1 MVIIFVHRE
10 ERTSS
15 RGRTRRSFRE
25 QTTSSSDC
33 TTSSHLAFWSVLK
46 MIMVGGMGI
55 VRMMAVVGFTRL
67 WNSGWSW
74 TVFLL
79 IVGNSDGDDGDDDGD
94 DDDDDGGDDG
104 NGDDDGGGDGH
115 GDLSV
120 GGDDA
125 GGRPELHRL
134 LRLGDP
140 VHAG

>member
-1 MVIIFVHRE
+1 MLIIFVHRE

-15 RGRTRRSFRE
+15 RGRTRRSSQE

-33 TTSSHLAFWSVLK
+33 TTSSHLEFWSVLK
-46 MIMVGGMGI
+46 MIMVGGVGS

-67 WNSGWSW
+67 WNSGRSW

-79 IVGNSDGDDGDDDGD
+79 IVGNSDGDDGGDDEDDG
-94 DDDDDGGDDG
+94 
-104 NGDDDGGGDGH
+104 DGGGDGGH

>member
-1 MVIIFVHRE
+1 
-10 ERTSS
+10 
-15 RGRTRRSFRE
+15 
-25 QTTSSSDC
+25 
-33 TTSSHLAFWSVLK
+33 
-46 MIMVGGMGI
+46 
-55 VRMMAVVGFTRL
+55 MAVVGFTRL
-67 WNSGWSW
+67 WNSGRSW

-79 IVGNSDGDDGDDDGD
+79 IVGNSDGDG
-94 DDDDDGGDDG
+94 GGDDE
-104 NGDDDGGGDGH
+104 DDGDGGGDGGH

>member
-15 RGRTRRSFRE
+15 RGRTRRSSQE

-33 TTSSHLAFWSVLK
+33 TTSSHLEFWSVLK
-46 MIMVGGMGI
+46 MIMVGGMRS
-55 VRMMAVVGFTRL
+55 VRMMALVGFTRL
-67 WNSGWSW
+67 CNSGRSW
-74 TVFLL
+74 TGLL
-79 IVGNSDGDDGDDDGD
+79 RIVGNSDGDDGGD
-94 DDDDDGGDDG
+94 D
-104 NGDDDGGGDGH
+104 DDDGGGDGH

>member
-67 WNSGWSW
+67 WNSGRSW

-79 IVGNSDGDDGDDDGD
+79 IVGNSDGDDGGDDDD
-94 DDDDDGGDDG
+94 DDDDDGGC
-104 NGDDDGGGDGH
+104 H

>member
-10 ERTSS
+10 VRTSS
-15 RGRTRRSFRE
+15 RGRTRKSSQER
-25 QTTSSSDC
+25 TISSSDF
-33 TTSSHLAFWSVLK
+33 TTSSHLEFWSVLK
-46 MIMVGGMGI
+46 MIMVGGVGS

-67 WNSGWSW
+67 WNSGRSW

-79 IVGNSDGDDGDDDGD
+79 IVGNSDGDDGGDDEDDG
-94 DDDDDGGDDG
+94 
-104 NGDDDGGGDGH
+104 DGGGDGGH

>member
-33 TTSSHLAFWSVLK
+33 TTSSHLEFWSVLK
-46 MIMVGGMGI
+46 MIMVGGVGS

-67 WNSGWSW
+67 WNSGRSW

-79 IVGNSDGDDGDDDGD
+79 IVGNSDGDDGGDDEDDG
-94 DDDDDGGDDG
+94 
-104 NGDDDGGGDGH
+104 DGGGDGGH

-125 GGRPELHRL
+125 GGGPELHRL

>member
-15 RGRTRRSFRE
+15 RGRTRKSSQE
-25 QTTSSSDC
+25 QTTSSSDF
-33 TTSSHLAFWSVLK
+33 TTSSHLEFWSVLK
-46 MIMVGGMGI
+46 MIMVGGMGS
-55 VRMMAVVGFTRL
+55 VRMVAVVGFTRL
-67 WNSGWSW
+67 WNSGRSW
-74 TVFLL
+74 TVLLL

-94 DDDDDGGDDG
+94 DDDDDGGDD
-104 NGDDDGGGDGH
+104 DGH

>member
-1 MVIIFVHRE
+1 MLIIFVHRE

-25 QTTSSSDC
+25 RTTSSSDC
-33 TTSSHLAFWSVLK
+33 TTSSHLEFWSVLK
-46 MIMVGGMGI
+46 MIMVGGVGS

-67 WNSGWSW
+67 WNSGRSW
-74 TVFLL
+74 TVLLL
-79 IVGNSDGDDGDDDGD
+79 IVGNSDGDDGGDDEDDG
-94 DDDDDGGDDG
+94 
-104 NGDDDGGGDGH
+104 DGGGDGGH

-120 GGDDA
+120 GGDDV

>member
-1 MVIIFVHRE
+1 MVIIFFHRE

-33 TTSSHLAFWSVLK
+33 TTSSHLEFWSVLK
-46 MIMVGGMGI
+46 MIMVGGVGS

-67 WNSGWSW
+67 WNSGRSW

-79 IVGNSDGDDGDDDGD
+79 IVGNSDGDDGGDDEDDG
-94 DDDDDGGDDG
+94 
-104 NGDDDGGGDGH
+104 DGGGDGGH

-125 GGRPELHRL
+125 GGGPELHRL